1 MSRTA
6 DRHTDVAAYEHFTV
20 IFYNAHRC
28 IFTVC
33 VCVCVCTVTDA
44 SLQCFW
50 YRSTAVNQR
59 ER

>member
-6 DRHTDVAAYEHFTV
+6 DRHADAAAYEHSTV
-20 IFYNAHRC
+20 IFYILIAAYLP
-28 IFTVC
+28 C

>member
-1 MSRTA
+1 MSHTA
-6 DRHTDVAAYEHFTV
+6 DRHADAAAYEHSTV
-20 IFYNAHRC
+20 IFYILIAAYLP
-28 IFTVC
+28 
-33 VCVCVCTVTDA
+33 CVCVCTVTDA